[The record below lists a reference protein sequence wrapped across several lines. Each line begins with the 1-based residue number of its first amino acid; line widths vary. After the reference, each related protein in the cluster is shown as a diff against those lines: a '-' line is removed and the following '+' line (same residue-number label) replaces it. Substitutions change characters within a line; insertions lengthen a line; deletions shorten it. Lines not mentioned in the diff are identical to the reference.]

1 MESPRNSAVEGL
13 LSSAER
19 WSPAESELWSAWR
32 ETLSEAQR
40 SEVLFPLQALLS
52 GIVAHRQE
60 QSEQAGRRE
69 TDYRAQLRAV
79 YAGYSW
85 ALQLAERLLDVDS
98 ADAPLGSASA
108 ASATPAA
115 SLVAIEQSLRDA
127 LRLSERLLDLPL
139 VDLGAFEASTDFFLR
154 ELERN
159 VFFNPPEPLEFSNVD
174 DLVRSDVI
182 AKDLDFW
189 KSGAATMVALL
200 TLLRAHRF
208 LGISERQRATIDG
221 TKRAETV
228 LAGIRRELRALRLFL
243 SLQGLDHVAAELAG
257 LDLRSGDEARAQLKA
272 AAKTLRGGPQS
283 ERPGRRSERVARSPH
298 QDIWAFRFILRAFMA
313 KALAISG
320 EAEDRSFAREFV
332 GHFRRFGPKLMRATE
347 YPHSRQ
353 LTAAVSALNRRAGAD
368 RQAILIAASECERFV
383 VHLDAAL
390 HAPAFAQT
398 RFDKQEAAEELR
410 GYLEDAKAR
419 FTNRRAAAAAFGLV
433 DPNAQAS

>member
-1 MESPRNSAVEGL
+1 MESPENSAVEGL

-19 WSPAESELWSAWR
+19 WSPVESELWSAWR
-32 ETLSEAQR
+32 EALSEAQR

-52 GIVAHRQE
+52 GVVAQRQE
-60 QSEQAGRRE
+60 ESEQAGQRE
-69 TDYRAQLRAV
+69 RDYRAQLRVV

-85 ALQLAERLLDVDS
+85 ALQLAEHLLD
-98 ADAPLGSASA
+98 ADRAEVPLRSASA
-108 ASATPAA
+108 ASITPAS

-159 VFFNPPEPLEFSNVD
+159 VFFSPPEPLEFSNVD
-174 DLVRSDVI
+174 ELVRADVI

-208 LGISERQRATIDG
+208 LGIAERQRAKIDG
-221 TKRAETV
+221 TDCAELV
-228 LAGIRRELRALRLFL
+228 LAGVRRELGALRLFL
-243 SLQGLDHVAAELAG
+243 SLQGLDYVAAELEG

-283 ERPGRRSERVARSPH
+283 ERPGRRSERVAKSPY
-298 QDIWAFRFILRAFMA
+298 QDIWAFRFILRAFIA
-313 KALAISG
+313 KASAISI
-320 EAEDRSFAREFV
+320 EAADRSFAQEFV
-332 GHFRRFGPKLMRATE
+332 RHFRTFGPRLMRATE
-347 YPHSRQ
+347 YAHSRR
-353 LTAAVSALNRRAGAD
+353 LTAAVSALNRRNGPD
-368 RQAILIAASECERFV
+368 REAIGIAAFECERFV
-383 VHLDAAL
+383 EHLDAAL
-390 HAPAFAQT
+390 GSLAFAPT
-398 RFDKQEAAEELR
+398 RFDKRAAAEELR

-419 FTNRRAAAAAFGLV
+419 FANRRAAAAAFGLI